1 MERRIAIELRKASGT
16 KLEGYAAVVN
26 TASEDLGGFTEVIR
40 PGAFRRTLLENKD
53 ILALF
58 DHDTRAVLGRT
69 SAGTVRLNEDA
80 KGLHFE
86 IDMPATTLGRDLMVS
101 VERGDIRGASFSFKA
116 REDRW
121 TQGNDGK
128 MLRELLDVDL
138 FEITVTAVPAYA
150 DTEVA
155 RRTLARCPT
164 MPWRADLCR
173 RYIDSLEV
181 V

>member
-1 MERRIAIELRKASGT
+1 MERRTAFELRTAGRNR
-16 KLEGYAAVVN
+16 LEGYAAVYN
-26 TASEDLGGFTEVIR
+26 SKSEDLGGFTEVIR
-40 PGAFRRTLLENKD
+40 AGAFRRSLLENKD

-69 SAGTVRLNEDA
+69 SAGTLHLNEDA

-86 IDMPATTLGRDLMVS
+86 IDMPLTSLGRDLLIS
-101 VERGDIRGASFSFKA
+101 VERGDIRGASFAFKS

-121 TQGNDGK
+121 IKGNAG

-138 FEITVTAVPAYA
+138 FEITITAMPAYA

-155 RRTLARCPT
+155 RRALEGAKGGQPMRLH
-164 MPWRADLCR
+164 MLQ
-173 RYIDSLEV
+173 RYLDV
-181 V
+181 TGAT